1 VSRDCPPERTGG
13 FNPGKDENTAGLTQ
27 RELYMNSMV
36 RIFDSHA
43 GDYDRWFDEH
53 NDVYQAQLRML
64 RAALPDS
71 GRGLEV
77 GVGSGRFAVP
87 FGIRYGIDPSPALLR
102 IAKGRG
108 VEVVIGEGEH
118 LPYCEHSFDVVLMMT
133 VICFLED
140 PSWVFRDVCRVLVP
154 GGTLVVGFIEKDGE
168 IAMQYRQEKT
178 KGRFLQFARF
188 RTVDEVSRYFYKAG
202 FIHVSVTRRSR
213 GFCVMKGQKQ

>member
-1 VSRDCPPERTGG
+1 
-13 FNPGKDENTAGLTQ
+13 
-27 RELYMNSMV
+27 MNSLV
-36 RIFDSHA
+36 RIFDNHA

-53 NDVYQAQLRML
+53 DDVYQAQLRML

-87 FGIRYGIDPSPALLR
+87 FGIRYGIDPSPALIR

-108 VEVVIGEGEH
+108 VEVVLGVGEH
-118 LPYCEHSFDVVLMMT
+118 LPYREHSFDVVLMMT

-140 PSWVFRDVCRVLVP
+140 PFWVFREVCRVLVP
-154 GGTLVVGFIEKDGE
+154 GGILVAGFIEKDGE
-168 IAMQYRQEKT
+168 IAMQYRHEKT

-188 RTVDEVSRYFYKAG
+188 RTVDEVSRYFYEAG
-202 FIHVSVTRRSR
+202 FFSVSVTRRSR